1 MEAPLTSVVPVAN
14 LRTSERRDF
23 KRCPQ
28 RWSWGWRYGLK
39 PKGEPSIPLWFGIGM
54 HEVLAHWYC
63 GPGKKRGAK
72 PLQVWD
78 EYIGESLRYVRTIPW
93 EGAEY
98 SEQKYVEAGEL
109 GREMLVHYFDVYGRD
124 SHCSMIAPE
133 QTFQVYIELLD
144 EKGHKT
150 GKFIEYDGTFDGV
163 YRDSDT
169 GKLWLWEHKTAA
181 AIRTSHLPMDDQAGS
196 YWAVASSTLQA
207 QGLIKKGE
215 KLEGIMYNFLRKALP
230 DDRPENQ
237 YGQKTNKPQ
246 KADYIA
252 ALNAHGGDEH
262 FSVNPKCTLTQLEE
276 MAVVAGIKVL
286 GEVSKN
292 QPPPHF
298 LREPVRR
305 TPSERNTQITR
316 IGSEASVME
325 QFRNK
330 LLPLFKNPTND
341 CSWDCSFFEL
351 CKLQETY
358 PRDVNEYVEAAFY
371 SKDPYEDHRKS
382 ASGGD

>member
-1 MEAPLTSVVPVAN
+1 MTDIAPVAN

-39 PKGEPSIPLWFGIGM
+39 PKGEPSIHLWFGIGI

-78 EYIGESLRYVRTIPW
+78 DYIGESLRYVRTIPW

-109 GREMLVHYFDVYGRD
+109 GRSMLVHYFDTYGTD
-124 SHCSMIAPE
+124 KNCNMISPE

-144 EKGHKT
+144 EKGKKT
-150 GKFIEYDGTFDGV
+150 GKYIEYDGTFDGV
-163 YRDSDT
+163 YRDED

-181 AIRTSHLPMDDQAGS
+181 TIRTSHLQMDDQAGS

-237 YGQKTNKPQ
+237 YGQKTNKPV
-246 KADYIA
+246 KADYLAAIEGAGLELIA
-252 ALNAHGGDEH
+252 KNPTLAVLQDIADEH
-262 FSVNPKCTLTQLEE
+262 KL
-276 MAVVAGIKVL
+276 KVL

-298 LREPVRR
+298 LREPVTR
-305 TPSERNTQITR
+305 TPSERNTQINR

-325 QFRNK
+325 QFRKK
-330 LLPLFKNPTND
+330 LLPLYKNPTND
-341 CSWDCSFFEL
+341 CSWDCTFFEL

-358 PRDVNEYVEAAFY
+358 PRDADEFLEAAFY
-371 SKDPYEDHRKS
+371 AQDPYADHRKS